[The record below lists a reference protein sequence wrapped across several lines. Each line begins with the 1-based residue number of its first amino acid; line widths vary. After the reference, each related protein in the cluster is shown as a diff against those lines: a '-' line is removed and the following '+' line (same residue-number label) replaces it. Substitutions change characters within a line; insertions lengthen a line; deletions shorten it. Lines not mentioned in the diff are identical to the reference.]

1 MKMKL
6 RTLALL
12 ACLAAGA
19 PAFAASKLQARP
31 APMTR
36 QVYDAEKAKIEAE
49 ARADRKLCDALKGG
63 RKDVCEAEA
72 RGRAD
77 ALKAELEARYKPSPD
92 ASQKAKYVTADA
104 NYAVARAKCRLLKGD
119 AKDDC
124 MDQAKLA
131 REAAMRQAKV
141 EKVQET
147 GGPFASSSSAARKRL
162 RPGAS

>member
-1 MKMKL
+1 MKMTF

-19 PAFAASKLQARP
+19 PALAASKLPARP

-36 QVYDAEKAKIEAE
+36 QVYEAEKEKIEVE
-49 ARADRKLCDALKGG
+49 ARADRKLCDGLKGG

-72 RGRAD
+72 KGRAD
-77 ALKAELEARYKPSPD
+77 ALKAELEARYKPSPE
-92 ASQKAKYVTADA
+92 ANQKAKYVTADA
-104 NYAVARAKCRLLKGD
+104 HYAVARAKCRLVKGD

-124 MDQAKLA
+124 IAQAKLA

-141 EKVQET
+141 EKIQET
-147 GGPFASSSSAARKRL
+147 GGPFASSSAAARKRL
-162 RPGAS
+162 QPGAS